1 MKKTRTLWARAAML
15 LLLAVLG
22 SIGAWADVVTIG
34 THDRSNSSLPCDQYS
49 KYSLTQQIYTKDE
62 INHAAGKIT
71 SIAFYGNDNGME
83 RTCDIY
89 LTATSKSSFASNT
102 DWVTVAPEDK
112 VFSGQITVT
121 NGQWTIID
129 FDTPYDYDGNTNL
142 LVTVDDNSNVAN
154 SSTVY
159 WGVFDASGDQA
170 LYYSKRYSTPVN
182 LDPTQPI
189 EESGVY
195 YARKNCIQ
203 LCFETYPKPYK
214 LKAVEV
220 GDVSAQIQC
229 SLRSDETTGE
239 AKAWNLRYRKV
250 AGEGEEEQRWV
261 AYNDLTDRSY
271 TIEELTPHTKYEVQ
285 VQAIFAATEEGGDD
299 NLSDWTN
306 ALVFT
311 TACCPVEEQA
321 EIMYAMN
328 SGYSDWYGY
337 AVQFIDI
344 TDEDNPVEVAYVNP
358 PDYGL
363 YSGTLTLCCGH
374 KYKVNWIYDADHEN
388 VNHNFSLALY
398 FEPGDKF
405 YSMASGEAPEETSE
419 LTTFVMDC
427 TPYCTQMPQ
436 NVSVAGTTFNS
447 ATLSFISQTTAGEV
461 VYSTEAN
468 FNADTATPTSMNFTA
483 LPASDDPWGGTP
495 DNASL
500 TLTGL
505 EPLTEYYVQV
515 RSVCIDALTG
525 EPEGVSRW
533 SEPIKVTTGSRYDAP
548 LQVIAEPV
556 NSRTEQLSW
565 GARGSEKA
573 FNLYYRKQA
582 AGTAVDASAIQTF
595 GGGNGTGFDSGSWG
609 EGIWSS
615 YGNRPFSNTVYV
627 ADVPAG
633 SSFGFKAGNG
643 KTGAGKTKFL
653 YGMKKLESGKTAEEQ
668 MKKFDKKCLND
679 ADRLAIINAL
689 KDKKTELEAQ
699 LAALALKLAN
709 DEITQE
715 QFNQQTEDINK
726 EIEAVNEII
735 DELKTLPTDAQ
746 KLEQMRTLEQ
756 KIGNNVAAMAALALK
771 YNNDEI
777 TKDEFTE
784 QTAALEA
791 QNALYGAELNEL
803 RAMTT
808 NAENPQ
814 KDGFSITN
822 DKQSSAQARGH
833 KAAEAETYVFFIRH
847 DDPNGVLL
855 IQDLTITPPESQNE
869 WTCIPNLTGTEYTLT
884 WLEPATA
891 YEVMVEPVYDDGT
904 TGTPS
909 VITVFTTIGKETD
922 PVEGEFSVAEGKKVQ
937 FAHGNLRCEGERYED
952 EWSMAKQQYEVL
964 GQDNIDDRGSRSY
977 PAWLVDLL
985 CWSTLDNYY
994 GVSSYYYYDD
1004 EEAKSYFNGS
1014 FADWGECPAVIRD
1027 LGPGWRTLSKD
1038 EWNYLLNERPNAA
1051 QLKMLA
1057 TIAIDD
1063 ENKVKGLVLIPD
1075 DWTAPDGLLLSEE
1088 MTAAQWTAIE
1098 QTGVVFLPIAGQ
1110 LTTTYE
1116 NNNATTTV
1124 NEIGTYW
1131 TSTPSDDESGMKA
1144 FTLTINDTGI
1154 TFDGDLSRR
1163 VATAVRLVKN
1173 VAVDLTLDEAVD
1185 NSQILADNNGK
1196 LANVTLTRT
1205 LKTGSWNTFAAPFA
1219 IDGATL
1225 TSMGIK
1231 AKKLTGSALTD
1242 EKLTMS
1248 FGNVVAIEAGLPYL
1262 VKVTADVV
1270 NPTFNGV
1277 TLSNATTPITTGYV
1291 DMQPTMGKALVVG
1304 PAGSEDDT
1312 QSVLFLGAANKM
1324 SHPTMVNTAG
1334 NDASYI
1340 KGFRAFFQLHNTANA
1355 RVFVM
1360 DFGDEETTGIIS
1372 IENGKLKIENEAG
1385 AWYDLQGRRISGQP
1399 TKKGVYVRRG
1409 NIVVIK

>member
-1 MKKTRTLWARAAML
+1 MKK
-15 LLLAVLG
+15 
-22 SIGAWADVVTIG
+22 
-34 THDRSNSSLPCDQYS
+34 
-49 KYSLTQQIYTKDE
+49 K
-62 INHAAGKIT
+62 
-71 SIAFYGNDNGME
+71 
-83 RTCDIY
+83 
-89 LTATSKSSFASNT
+89 
-102 DWVTVAPEDK
+102 
-112 VFSGQITVT
+112 
-121 NGQWTIID
+121 
-129 FDTPYDYDGNTNL
+129 
-142 LVTVDDNSNVAN
+142 
-154 SSTVY
+154 
-159 WGVFDASGDQA
+159 
-170 LYYSKRYSTPVN
+170 
-182 LDPTQPI
+182 
-189 EESGVY
+189 
-195 YARKNCIQ
+195 
-203 LCFETYPKPYK
+203 ET
-214 LKAVEV
+214 
-220 GDVSAQIQC
+220 G
-229 SLRSDETTGE
+229 
-239 AKAWNLRYRKV
+239 
-250 AGEGEEEQRWV
+250 
-261 AYNDLTDRSY
+261 
-271 TIEELTPHTKYEVQ
+271 LTP
-285 VQAIFAATEEGGDD
+285 
-299 NLSDWTN
+299 L
-306 ALVFT
+306 
-311 TACCPVEEQA
+311 
-321 EIMYAMN
+321 
-328 SGYSDWYGY
+328 
-337 AVQFIDI
+337 
-344 TDEDNPVEVAYVNP
+344 
-358 PDYGL
+358 
-363 YSGTLTLCCGH
+363 
-374 KYKVNWIYDADHEN
+374 
-388 VNHNFSLALY
+388 
-398 FEPGDKF
+398 
-405 YSMASGEAPEETSE
+405 
-419 LTTFVMDC
+419 
-427 TPYCTQMPQ
+427 QM
-436 NVSVAGTTFNS
+436 
-447 ATLSFISQTTAGEV
+447 
-461 VYSTEAN
+461 
-468 FNADTATPTSMNFTA
+468 
-483 LPASDDPWGGTP
+483 
-495 DNASL
+495 
-500 TLTGL
+500 
-505 EPLTEYYVQV
+505 
-515 RSVCIDALTG
+515 
-525 EPEGVSRW
+525 
-533 SEPIKVTTGSRYDAP
+533 
-548 LQVIAEPV
+548 
-556 NSRTEQLSW
+556 
-565 GARGSEKA
+565 
-573 FNLYYRKQA
+573 
-582 AGTAVDASAIQTF
+582 
-595 GGGNGTGFDSGSWG
+595 
-609 EGIWSS
+609 
-615 YGNRPFSNTVYV
+615 
-627 ADVPAG
+627 
-633 SSFGFKAGNG
+633 
-643 KTGAGKTKFL
+643 
-653 YGMKKLESGKTAEEQ
+653 
-668 MKKFDKKCLND
+668 MKKFDRTCLND
-679 ADRLAIINAL
+679 ADRAARI
-689 KDKKTELEAQ
+689 KELEQNIWVNEQAIEGLKQ
-699 LAALALKLAN
+699 RLAEGKLS
-709 DEITQE
+709 QE
-715 QFNQQTEDINK
+715 EYNK
-726 EIEAVNEII
+726 ELEPLNEELTA
-735 DELKTLPTDAQ
+735 DKAELEELKSLPTDAQ
-746 KLEQMRTLEQ
+746 KLERMKELEKAISTSRNTIKDIRKALNEGTIQQQEAEDQIDQLQRSMRKNKKE
-756 KIGNNVAAMAALALK
+756 LK
-771 YNNDEI
+771 
-777 TKDEFTE
+777 
-784 QTAALEA
+784 
-791 QNALYGAELNEL
+791 EL
-803 RAMTT
+803 RAITT

-814 KDGFSITN
+814 KDGFSIVAPDDEFSSNNARRAEENNN
-822 DKQSSAQARGH
+822 DDDN
-833 KAAEAETYVFFIRH
+833 YVFFIRH

-855 IQDLTITPPESQNE
+855 IKDLTITPPESLNE

-909 VITVFTTIGKETD
+909 VITVFTTIGEETD

-937 FAHGNLRCEGERYED
+937 FGHGNLRCEGERYED

-1063 ENKVKGLVLIPD
+1063 ENKMKGLVLIPD

-1116 NNNATTTV
+1116 NNNTTTTV

-1277 TLSNATTPITTGYV
+1277 TLSNVTTPITTGYV

-1312 QSVLFLGAANKM
+1312 QSVLFLGTANKV